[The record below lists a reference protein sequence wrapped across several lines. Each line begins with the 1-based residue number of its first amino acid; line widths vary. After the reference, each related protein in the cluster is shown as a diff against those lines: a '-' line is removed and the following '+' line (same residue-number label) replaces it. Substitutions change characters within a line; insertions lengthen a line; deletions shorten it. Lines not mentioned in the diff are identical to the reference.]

1 MGINADKLAKVTGA
15 NLGQFDSDSSA
26 LRAIKKS
33 LEECRSLLP
42 SSTHLGFGD
51 QTNEQIKAVHDHL
64 TRRFHALSDVSET
77 LAKNNDAASDAVEQA
92 QNAYHNLTPAELN
105 WWETALCYTFGAYS
119 APTLY
124 VPDTDAVVTG
134 PELADMIRAE
144 REQAREEE
152 ATNALNSL
160 RTQMR
165 TIEIELD
172 KGKVDDTR
180 LPLASEESP
189 SSDEGGLNSDGGV
202 GSGAGGAYGY
212 RTGYPM
218 DHAGSHGSVGV
229 PSSRSGSA
237 SFDSHSGSHSITH
250 TNSDELTTGHGNY
263 PDGNDAPSG
272 SHAFQTTSSIPSRDR
287 WPFEVHVQG
296 VPRPDGEMGGYI
308 VPVNPTDGVAPKN
321 PYLAS
326 LLENDIKARAAGV
339 GGAGALGVVGAA
351 GLARMM
357 GTGGLSGAGGLAS
370 AGGVGTAGL
379 AGGGS
384 GMGASAFG
392 SAGTAGG
399 SQAMSGATGIA
410 AAGGTSTTGA
420 ASSGGS
426 GAGGRGVMGMPMSG
440 AAGSDKDRSNKRD
453 YGHSGIIFYD
463 FNGDPVRSVAADE
476 GTVSEINT
484 LVQPVDE
491 ESDEW

>member
-1 MGINADKLAKVTGA
+1 MGVNADRLAKITTA
-15 NLGQFDSDSSA
+15 DLAQFGSDSSA

-33 LEECRSLLP
+33 LDECRSLLP

-51 QTNEQIKAVHDHL
+51 QTNTQIKAVHAHL
-64 TRRFHALSDVSET
+64 TRRFRALSDVSET
-77 LAKNNDAASDAVEQA
+77 IAKNNDAAKDAVEQA

-119 APTLY
+119 APSLY
-124 VPDTDAVVTG
+124 VPDTEAVVTG

-152 ATNALNSL
+152 AARALNNLESEL
-160 RTQMR
+160 GI
-165 TIEIELD
+165 IEDRLND
-172 KGKVDDTR
+172 GHVYGTR
-180 LPLASEESP
+180 LPLDDMSSGSSEHEKTD
-189 SSDEGGLNSDGGV
+189 SDAGLLGFGGRYGSRSDYLAHRTQEKS
-202 GSGAGGAYGY
+202 SGAV
-212 RTGYPM
+212 PL
-218 DHAGSHGSVGV
+218 SQSGSVN
-229 PSSRSGSA
+229 
-237 SFDSHSGSHSITH
+237 FDSHAASHSMAR
-250 TNSDELTTGHGNY
+250 TNSSEFTTGHGNY
-263 PDGNDAPSG
+263 PGGNDAPSG
-272 SHAFQTTSSIPSRDR
+272 SHNSHATSSIPSRDR

-296 VPRPDGEMGGYI
+296 IPRPDGEMGGYF

-370 AGGVGTAGL
+370 AGGMGTAGL
-379 AGGGS
+379 AGSGP
-384 GMGASAFG
+384 GMGTSAL
-392 SAGTAGG
+392 GTAGAAGG
-399 SQAMSGATGIA
+399 SSGMSGATGVA
-410 AAGGTSTTGA
+410 AAGGTGTTGA

-440 AAGSDKDRSNKRD
+440 AAGSDKDRSNKRE
-453 YGHSGIIFYD
+453 YGQSGITFYD
-463 FNGDPVRSVAADE
+463 FNGDLVRSVAADE
-476 GTVSEINT
+476 GTVSEINV
-484 LVQPVDE
+484 LVQPIDE